1 MTAGSSPEGLRLLL
15 VDDSFGD
22 AMLAEEAVNLAAP
35 NMRLSRAADGEEAL
49 AMLRREPP
57 HGDCPRPDLVLLD
70 LNLPRMSGLALLKAI
85 RTDAVLAPLPV
96 IVMTGSVAMDDVREA
111 YANGANC
118 YIVKPMRFEALVET
132 IEAINRFWFDM
143 ATLPVWPDGVW
154 SDGVRADEVGV
165 NAV

>member
-1 MTAGSSPEGLRLLL
+1 MTGGASPVVRRLLL

-22 AMLAEEAVNLAAP
+22 AMLAEEAMNMAAP
-35 NMRLSRAADGEEAL
+35 NVRLLRAADAEEAL

-57 HGDCPRPDLVLLD
+57 HGECPRPDLVLLD
-70 LNLPRMSGLALLKAI
+70 LNLPRMSGLALLRAI

-111 YANGANC
+111 YAAGANC
-118 YIVKPMRFEALVET
+118 YIVKPMRFEELVET

-143 ATLPVWPDGVW
+143 AALPVWSDAVRSDGVW
-154 SDGVRADEVGV
+154 PDDVGAH
-165 NAV
+165 AV